1 MLIYNTNS
9 AICSVFIINN
19 NKNKG
24 VINMNTFKKVGLTAL
39 AGSLIATSAFAGSM
53 SVTGS
58 AGITLNNQSNHDG
71 GNSFSSG
78 DSLNFSGSGELDN
91 GMVITTKQEI
101 DGGILDDRSVVIE
114 LPDAGT
120 LTFHAHGGGTA
131 MSSVDDVMPTA
142 YGESWDVIGK
152 TASQTAGQ
160 AAKEGAIG
168 GFGTNNSFKYVAPE
182 MVDGLAV
189 DLSYVPSGTAR
200 PDGSVSVHLAYTGVE
215 GLKIGYAQDDNGL
228 SGSSKLETETMYAT
242 YAFGSFTIGAQES
255 EQEQSSGTASDDEFS
270 AMGITYQVSD
280 DLTIGYHTSERQF
293 GDKTQDQESANLS
306 ASYTTGGV
314 TIAVAHVAMD
324 NVGGST
330 AARDDIDGFEIDVSF
345 AF

>member
-1 MLIYNTNS
+1 
-9 AICSVFIINN
+9 
-19 NKNKG
+19 
-24 VINMNTFKKVGLTAL
+24 MNTFKKVGLTAL

-71 GNSFSSG
+71 GNTFSSG

-131 MSSVDDVMPTA
+131 MSAVDDVMPTA

-152 TASQTAGQ
+152 TGTAVTTGQTAKQ
-160 AAKEGAIG
+160 GAIG
-168 GFGTNNSFKYVAPE
+168 GFGTDNSFMYAAPE
-182 MVDGLAV
+182 MVDGLSI
-189 DLSYVPSGTAR
+189 DLSYVPSGAAR
-200 PDGSVSVHLAYTGVE
+200 PDGSVSYALAYTGVE
-215 GLKIGYAQDDNGL
+215 GLTIGYGADDNGL
-228 SGSSKLETETMYAT
+228 SGTSKLETETMYAK
-242 YAFGSFTIGAQES
+242 YAFGSFTVGVQES
-255 EQEQSSGTASDDEFS
+255 EQTQSGGTASDDEFS
-270 AMGITYQVSD
+270 AIGVTYQVSD
-280 DLTIGYHTSERQF
+280 DLTIGYHSSERQF
-293 GDKTQDQESANLS
+293 GDQTQDQESANLS
-306 ASYTTGGV
+306 ASYTTGGM
-314 TIAVAHVAMD
+314 TIAVAHVSMD

>member
-1 MLIYNTNS
+1 
-9 AICSVFIINN
+9 
-19 NKNKG
+19 
-24 VINMNTFKKVGLTAL
+24 MNTFKKVGLTAL

-58 AGITLNNQSNHDG
+58 AGITLGNQSNHDG
-71 GNSFSSG
+71 GNTFSSG

-101 DGGILDDRSVVIE
+101 DGGILDDRSVVIA

-142 YGESWDVIGK
+142 YGESWDVIGHTSTS
-152 TASQTAGQ
+152 TALVSATRTAKQ
-160 AAKEGAIG
+160 GAIG
-168 GFGTNNSFKYVAPE
+168 GFGTDNSFKYAAPD

-189 DLSYVPSGTAR
+189 NLSYVPSGTGR
-200 PDGSVSVHLAYTGVE
+200 PDGTVSYALEYTGVE
-215 GLKIGYAQDDNGL
+215 GLTIGFGADDNGQA
-228 SGSSKLETETMYAT
+228 GTKKLETETMYAK
-242 YAFGSFTIGAQES
+242 YAFGSFTVGVQEGEQDQSGA
-255 EQEQSSGTASDDEFS
+255 TTSDDEFS

-280 DLTIGYHTSERQF
+280 DLTIGYHSSERQF
-293 GDKTQDQESANLS
+293 GDQSQDQESANLS
-306 ASYTTGGV
+306 ASYTTGGM
-314 TIAVAHVAMD
+314 TIAVAHVSMD

-330 AARDDIDGFEIDVSF
+330 DSQDDIDGFEIDVSF